1 MLSSKQRVSDQK
13 QEIFNLLEVINYY
26 LSNNFKEKW
35 RHRFSD
41 RFIVCFQSRMLKAL
55 KDSRPLKFDTLFLF
69 LTKKSGYS
77 KEQVLDFI
85 EETDLELLRPFLTGT
100 LTKHRT

>member
-35 RHRFSD
+35 RHKFSERF
-41 RFIVCFQSRMLKAL
+41 VCCFQTRLLKSL
-55 KDSRPLKFDTLFLF
+55 KDGRPLKMDTLFSF

-77 KEQVLDFI
+77 KEQVLDFYNVT
-85 EETDLELLRPFLTGT
+85 ELELLRPFLTGT
-100 LTKHRT
+100 LTRHRS